1 MIRLLYFA
9 SLREKL
15 GCAGESIDLP
25 AGVTDVAGVLSHL
38 AARGGEWAALPSV
51 KNLKCAVNQ
60 EMARSD
66 TPVKAGDEIAFFPPV
81 TGG

>member
-1 MIRLLYFA
+1 MIQLLYFA

-15 GCAGESIDLP
+15 GSAGESIELP
-25 AGVTDVAGVLSHL
+25 AAVADVAGVLAHL
-38 AARGGEWAALPSV
+38 AGRGGEWATLPSV

-60 EMARSD
+60 EMARSN
-66 TPVKAGDEIAFFPPV
+66 TPVKEGDEIAFFPPV